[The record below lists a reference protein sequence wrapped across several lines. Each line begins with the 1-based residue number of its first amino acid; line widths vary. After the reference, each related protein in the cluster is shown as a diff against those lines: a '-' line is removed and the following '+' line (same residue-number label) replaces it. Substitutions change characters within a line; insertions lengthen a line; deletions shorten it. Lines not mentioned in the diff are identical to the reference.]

1 MKARLLAGAAKVDI
15 TPAIG
20 SSLSGFIARLEHSTG
35 IADHLHARALILSH
49 GERSLAIVQLDLL
62 ALSTWQVDQ
71 IREACRTMFGIPHEC
86 VLVSCTHTHSAP
98 GMVPLRGCEVAP
110 LAYQWSVI
118 EKTVRALRAA
128 YRTRR
133 EATATI
139 ASVPFQMGVNRRQK
153 TPEGGVTL
161 GVAPDRPAP
170 ATVEALH
177 LQVTGGPSFF
187 LFTHA
192 AHPYVLG
199 GESTLISGD
208 FPSWACLTLEKA
220 KRGTVAIFL
229 NGCAGN
235 IAPRSAFQGLV
246 AARGEGGR
254 LAEAVLTGIESG
266 KLLRVNA
273 LAGESRQVV
282 FDYQKFPAL
291 HELEAM
297 VGEQERT
304 VRPEERENPEVTR
317 KIRRAYQ
324 DWATSLRRISAA
336 QDVLLPAIGEVQLL
350 QIGELAIIGISG
362 EPFFEIGQQIARSSS
377 FRYNWPLGYCNAY
390 SGYLPPAAAY
400 SKGGYEV
407 NESYRYLDTWQIAPS
422 SSARIVAAARYLL
435 ASFCQSARQKN
446 VRR

>member
-20 SSLSGFIARLEHSTG
+20 SSLSGFIARLENSTG
-35 IADHLHARALILSH
+35 IADPIHSRALILSH

-62 ALSTWQVDQ
+62 ALAAWQVDQ
-71 IREACRTMFGIPHEC
+71 IREACRTILGIPSEC

-118 EKTVRALRAA
+118 EKTIRALQTAH
-128 YRTRR
+128 RTRR

-139 ASVPFQMGVNRRQK
+139 ASVPFRLGVNRRQK

-161 GVAPDRPAP
+161 GVAPGRPAP
-170 ATVEALH
+170 TTLEVLH
-177 LQVTGGPSFF
+177 LHVTGGAPIL

-199 GESTLISGD
+199 GESTLVSGD

-220 KRGTVAIFL
+220 QRGTVAMFL

-254 LAEAVLTGIESG
+254 LAEAVLSGIESA
-266 KLLRVNA
+266 KPLRVNA
-273 LAGESRQVV
+273 LAGESRRVV
-282 FDYQKFPAL
+282 FDYRELPAL

-304 VRPEERENPEVTR
+304 VRPEERENLEVTR
-317 KIRRAYQ
+317 KIRDAYQ
-324 DWATSLRRISAA
+324 NWANSLRRILAR
-336 QDVLLPAIGEVQLL
+336 QDPLIPAIGEVQLL
-350 QIGELAIIGISG
+350 QLGELAIIGISG
-362 EPFFEIGQQIARSSS
+362 EPFFEIGQQIARSSG
-377 FRYNWPLGYCNAY
+377 FRHNWPLGYCNAY
-390 SGYLPPAAAY
+390 SGYLPTAA
-400 SKGGYEV
+400 SFSEGGYEV
-407 NESYRYLDTWQIAPS
+407 NDSYRYLDTWQIAPS
-422 SSARIVAAARYLL
+422 SSARVVAVGKQLL
-435 ASFCQSARQKN
+435 TSARKSAGK
-446 VRR
+446 RP